1 MMSLLAAM
9 HALAAPRGEGLR
21 PQLVNLLEGSK
32 PALEEDR
39 VEPGSYAAPP
49 EPDPHENR
57 YASRPKR
64 KETVSLDRR
73 AEVMPFLRSV
83 DTD

>member
-9 HALAAPRGEGLR
+9 HALAAQRGEGLR
-21 PQLVNLLEGSK
+21 PQLVNLLESSK

-39 VEPGSYAAPP
+39 VEPGSYVVPP

-57 YASRPKR
+57 YACLPKP

-73 AEVMPFLRSV
+73 AEVMPFPRSV